1 VTAQFTGER
10 RGDIR
15 KNLSGFGKN
24 PGGDRT
30 GGGGEVGDLRNDV
43 SGEG

>member
-1 VTAQFTGER
+1 MTAQFTGER
-10 RGDIR
+10 KGDIR
-15 KNLSGFGKN
+15 VDLSGFGKN

-30 GGGGEVGDLRNDV
+30 EGGWEVGDLRNDV